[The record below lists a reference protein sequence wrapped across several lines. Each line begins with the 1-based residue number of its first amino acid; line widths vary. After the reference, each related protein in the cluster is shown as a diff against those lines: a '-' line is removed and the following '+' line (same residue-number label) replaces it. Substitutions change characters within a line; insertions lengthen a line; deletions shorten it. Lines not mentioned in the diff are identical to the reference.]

1 MDGPNFQRFLVNPE
15 VDLATNAPFRT
26 SMLARMPLAL
36 TFALDLD
43 PSAVDQ
49 QVERTPGAPI
59 RDVDGEGLLA
69 AAQRAEVGHRPVKA
83 D

>member
-1 MDGPNFQRFLVNPE
+1 MANAASR
-15 VDLATNAPFRT
+15 AT
-26 SMLARMPLAL
+26 MLARMPLA
-36 TFALDLD
+36 FALDLD

-59 RDVDGEGLLA
+59 RDVDGEGLLV

-83 D
+83 DQAQQAFDEPGRLP